1 MLISYLPWVS
11 QRQRRLLHP
20 RLNSFRRYAALWRAP
35 RAVGGGCLAA
45 SSSHDVRLQAI
56 TIVSRST
63 RMTQRRDA
71 AATSSRPS
79 GECRPQGG
87 CNDGVPPAASEV
99 PTGVPPSNTYN
110 ASERPCISFATIY
123 FILEQEPT
131 RCGTPDHC
139 VVQWKTR
146 IHCLLPTCRI
156 C

>member
-1 MLISYLPWVS
+1 M
-11 QRQRRLLHP
+11 
-20 RLNSFRRYAALWRAP
+20 
-35 RAVGGGCLAA
+35 VGGGLTA
-45 SSSHDVRLQAI
+45 SCAHDVRLQAV
-56 TIVSRST
+56 TIVSRSA
-63 RMTQRRDA
+63 RMTRRRDA
-71 AATSSRPS
+71 AATPSRPS

-87 CNDGVPPAASEV
+87 CNDGVSPLTAFETAVRRRTLQRRNCNDDVPPAASEV
-99 PTGVPPSNTYN
+99 PPGVPPAASEVPPGVPPSNTYN
-110 ASERPCISFATIY
+110 ASEQPCISFSTIY